1 MLTDIKK
8 GNKRIHPF
16 VPNHISCLKNKEI
29 TATNAHLLLS
39 ITSLQI
45 YIKYLKKTIF
55 SKEKKVHP
63 QKKFEDKPDKT
74 KQNMIKF
81 TSKRMCK

>member
-1 MLTDIKK
+1 MLTVIKK

-29 TATNAHLLLS
+29 TATNALLS
-39 ITSLQI
+39 LISSLQI
-45 YIKYLKKTIF
+45 YIKYLKKTSF

-63 QKKFEDKPDKT
+63 QKKLRTNLT
-74 KQNMIKF
+74 KQNMVKF
-81 TSKRMCK
+81 TSKRMC